1 MAVNFS
7 KLVYLPGYN
16 LFGRPITIYPVVSQ
30 PSVTSYDARG
40 IYNTVPIDIVGT
52 DGEVISDQ
60 RTIVDILEDEFTI
73 LPVQQDRLFIPAYQD
88 LPEVGMFEIQDSDT
102 NAGGETTLTLRVWTE
117 SAP

>member
-7 KLVYLPGYN
+7 QLVYLPGHN
-16 LFGRPITIYPVVSQ
+16 LFGRPVTFYPVMSQ
-30 PSVTSYDARG
+30 PSVPFYEGRG

-52 DGEVISDQ
+52 DGEIISDQ
-60 RTIVDILEDEFTI
+60 KTILDILENEFDV

-102 NAGGETTLTLRVWTE
+102 NAGGETTLTLRVWVE
-117 SAP
+117 AKP